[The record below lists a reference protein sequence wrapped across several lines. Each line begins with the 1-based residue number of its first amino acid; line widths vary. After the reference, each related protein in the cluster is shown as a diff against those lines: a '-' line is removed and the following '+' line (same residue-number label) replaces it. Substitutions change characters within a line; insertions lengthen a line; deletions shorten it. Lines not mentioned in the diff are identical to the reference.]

1 MKTKI
6 LTDFQICI
14 GIPLNMENE
23 KNTENVSSA
32 MYCQLG
38 INLIDGK
45 NFNQTLNQILN
56 ITYLSQ
62 YMLGE
67 ERWIFVHTHLSTHVK
82 CGKPCSGSKNIY
94 LTITGS

>member
-14 GIPLNMENE
+14 GVPLNMENE

-45 NFNQTLNQILN
+45 NFNQTLN
-56 ITYLSQ
+56 
-62 YMLGE
+62 
-67 ERWIFVHTHLSTHVK
+67 
-82 CGKPCSGSKNIY
+82 
-94 LTITGS
+94 